1 MFRAAGCV
9 DFIVAE
15 QVTFHLKSQ
24 NITDETGTL
33 VFGVPPVR
41 NLSGVLLSQN
51 RAEERLLRQTR
62 WETAEPGHAD
72 EIKFR
77 LAPRQVEGPGF
88 NGPLVQERSD
98 SLKITSFS

>member
-15 QVTFHLKSQ
+15 QVTFGLKSQ

-51 RAEERLLRQTR
+51 RVEERLLRQTR

-77 LAPRQVEGPGF
+77 LAHRTVESHGF
-88 NGPLVQERSD
+88 IGHWVQNR
-98 SLKITSFS
+98 